1 MIENDNQSLVYVGQM
16 LIRASDGTKLEAVP
30 IYKIVSSDD
39 TGVCGTV
46 NLAPNERLVQV
57 GVMESK
63 AEAEK
68 RYNTLIAGGT
78 PPKTHATPL
87 YIKENVNNTDPKT
100 GLTLEEKRAL
110 NPLVTDMLKA
120 FSAAMR
126 EIDDDS
132 DAERR

>member
-1 MIENDNQSLVYVGQM
+1 MIENDNQSLVCVGQM
-16 LIRASDGTKLEAVP
+16 LIHASDGTQPDAVP
-30 IYKIVSSDD
+30 IYKIVASDD
-39 TGVCGTV
+39 TSVCGTV
-46 NLAPNERLVQV
+46 KLAPNERLVQV

-87 YIKENVNNTDPKT
+87 YIKENVNNIDLKT
-100 GLTLEEKRAL
+100 GLTEGEKRAL

-126 EIDDDS
+126 EIDNDS
-132 DAERR
+132 DAERK